1 MQGMICDDLR
11 EELAAIGRFLTQMET
26 NRRRHPAKVLAS
38 RLLRIEKKLPPAL
51 RRESLIAQAAAMIFD
66 DQLDPLTELIVL
78 RMAWASS
85 VRALAKTYGFQV
97 IEGRRERN
105 SRAA

>member
-1 MQGMICDDLR
+1 MPGTISDDLR

-26 NRRRHPAKVLAS
+26 NRRQHPSRLIAS
-38 RLLRIEKKLPPAL
+38 RLLRVERKLPVPL
-51 RRESLIAQAAAMIFD
+51 RRESLIAQVTAMIFEG
-66 DQLDPLTELIVL
+66 QLDPLTELTIL

-97 IEGRRERN
+97 IDGAPQAE

>member
-1 MQGMICDDLR
+1 MQGTISDDLR
-11 EELAAIGRFLTQMET
+11 EELAAISRFLTQMET
-26 NRRRHPAKVLAS
+26 NRRQHPTRLIAS
-38 RLLRIEKKLPPAL
+38 RLLRVERKLPPHL
-51 RRESLIAQAAAMIFD
+51 RRESLIAQVASMIFD
-66 DQLDPLTELIVL
+66 GQLDPLTELTIL

-97 IEGRRERN
+97 VEGAAESE

>member
-1 MQGMICDDLR
+1 MQGMISDELR

-26 NRRRHPAKVLAS
+26 RRKQHPTRLLAT
-38 RLLRIEKKLPPAL
+38 RLLRVEKKLPAAL
-51 RRESLIAQAAAMIFD
+51 RRESLIGQVAAMIFD
-66 DQLDPLTELIVL
+66 GQLDPLTELTIL

-97 IEGRRERN
+97 IEGTLER
-105 SRAA
+105 SSQAA

>member
-1 MQGMICDDLR
+1 MQGTISDDLR

-26 NRRRHPAKVLAS
+26 NRRQHPTKLLATH
-38 RLLRIEKKLPPAL
+38 LLRVERKLPPRL
-51 RRESLIAQAAAMIFD
+51 RRDSLIAQVASMIYD
-66 DQLDPLTELIVL
+66 GQLDPLTETTIL

-85 VRALAKTYGFQV
+85 VRVLAKTYGFQV
-97 IEGRRERN
+97 IEGAPERS